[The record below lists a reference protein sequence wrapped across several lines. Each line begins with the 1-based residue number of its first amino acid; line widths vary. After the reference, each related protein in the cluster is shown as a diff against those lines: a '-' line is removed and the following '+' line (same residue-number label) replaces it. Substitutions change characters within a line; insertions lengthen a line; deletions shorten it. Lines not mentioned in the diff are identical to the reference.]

1 MVVLFVS
8 GSFGRMKQQSVFT
21 FAKLNCTFSILAH
34 FEMKEFRKKHLLL
47 HNAHDTAAFKVKV

>member
-1 MVVLFVS
+1 MVLFFS

-21 FAKLNCTFSILAH
+21 FNCTFSILAH

>member
-1 MVVLFVS
+1 MVLFVS
-8 GSFGRMKQQSVFT
+8 GSFGRMKQQQSVFT
-21 FAKLNCTFSILAH
+21 FAKFNCTFSILAH